1 MSGLRSENLTIVTA
15 RWPALARRLAATA
28 ASATHVV
35 GATPK
40 GAPTLTVAGAPLQH
54 LVDPVADG
62 ERWARGIVDR
72 LEAVA
77 ATRVVVVGCG
87 LGYHVEALAARFTGG
102 IVVVEPD
109 LAVLRAALATRD
121 LAGLLGRV
129 ELAVD
134 DDDGAAAAAGER
146 TLVVAHAPALLV
158 PDGAPVSGAAYRRAL
173 QAWQARAARTG
184 LRLKVLVVTPLYG
197 GSWPIAGY
205 AARALGALGHDTHL
219 LDLAPFHDAFLGLER
234 FGARRAQRRVLEA
247 GFCDVMAAGV
257 AAAVDALEPDLVLAL
272 AQAPLNAA
280 ALDAIGR
287 RGVLRAL
294 WFVEDYRVMT
304 SWRELAPHYDH
315 VFTIQTDGCLEA
327 MAEVT
332 DARLAYLPCG
342 FDPRVH
348 RPLALDAAERAE
360 LGSDVSFVGAGYRN
374 RRLAFRRFLDLDFRI
389 WGSDWGGASDLARV
403 VQRSG
408 ARVVTEDAV
417 RIFNASTINLNLH
430 SSTYHEGV
438 DPRGD
443 FVNPRTFE
451 LAGAGA
457 FQLVDRRALLPPLFA
472 AGRELAVVDSVAELR
487 EAAGYYL
494 AHEDE
499 RLALAGRAR
508 QRALAEH
515 TYARR
520 MEDLLAAVIG
530 PAQERLLGKRRT
542 VTVGDVARGGAA
554 GLAEF
559 LGRFDPHTPFTI
571 DRLAASLA
579 TREGALSEPEAIFLF
594 LHQFDELY
602 LREQRL

>member
-1 MSGLRSENLTIVTA
+1 MNELRSENAAILAA
-15 RWPALARRLAATA
+15 RWPALARRVAAA
-28 ASATHVV
+28 EVPATHVV
-35 GATPK
+35 AATPK
-40 GAPTLTVAGAPLQH
+40 GQPTLVLAGVPLQH
-54 LVDPVADG
+54 LADPVAEA
-62 ERWARGIVDR
+62 ERWARGMVER
-72 LEAVA
+72 LDAVA
-77 ATRVVVVGCG
+77 ATRAVIVGCG
-87 LGYHVEALAARFTGG
+87 LGYHVEALAARFAGA

-109 LAVLRAALATRD
+109 LAVVRAALATRD
-121 LAGLLGRV
+121 LSDLLACIDLV
-129 ELAVD
+129 VDVD
-134 DDDGAAAAAGER
+134 DAAAESSGGER

-158 PDGAPVSGAAYRRAL
+158 PGGPYRRAL
-173 QAWQARAARTG
+173 QAWQSQAARSG

-205 AARALGALGHDTHL
+205 AARALTELGHETHL
-219 LDLAPFHDAFLGLER
+219 LDLAPFHDAFQGLER
-234 FGARRAQRRVLEA
+234 FGARRAQRRVLEN
-247 GFCDVMAAGV
+247 GFCDVMAAGI
-257 AAAVDALEPDLVLAL
+257 AATVDALEPDLVLAM

-280 ALDAIGR
+280 ALEAIGK

-304 SWRELAPHYDH
+304 YWRELARHYDH
-315 VFTIQTDGCLEA
+315 VFTIQTDACLEA

-348 RPLALDAAERAE
+348 RPLVLDAAERAE

-374 RRLAFRRFLDLDFRI
+374 RRIAFRRFLDLDFKI
-389 WGSDWGGASDLARV
+389 WGSDWGGADDLARV
-403 VQRSG
+403 LQRNG
-408 ARVVTEDAV
+408 ARVDTEDSV

-430 SSTYHEGV
+430 SSTYHDGV

-451 LAGAGA
+451 LAGTGA
-457 FQLVDRRALLPPLFA
+457 FQLVDRRELLPPLFA
-472 AGRELAVVDSVAELR
+472 EGHELAVVDGVPALR
-487 EAAGYYL
+487 DATDYYL

-515 TYARR
+515 TYRHR

-530 PAQERLLGKRRT
+530 PAQEQLLAKRRT
-542 VTVGDVARGGAA
+542 ITVADVARAGA
-554 GLAEF
+554 GTLETF

-602 LREQRL
+602 LRESRL

>member
-1 MSGLRSENLTIVTA
+1 MSELRSENVAVVAA
-15 RWPALARRLAATA
+15 RWPALARRLATTA
-28 ASATHVV
+28 VPATHVV
-35 GATPK
+35 AATPK
-40 GAPTLTVAGAPLQH
+40 GEPTLAVAGAPLHH
-54 LVDPVADG
+54 LVDPVGDG
-62 ERWARGIVDR
+62 ERWARGVVDR

-87 LGYHVEALAARFTGG
+87 LGYHLEALAARFAGG

-109 LAVLRAALATRD
+109 LAVLRTALATRD
-121 LAGLLGRV
+121 LAALLGRV
-129 ELAVD
+129 ELAIAA
-134 DDDGAAAAAGER
+134 DDGPDAAAGER

-173 QAWQARAARTG
+173 QAWQARAARSG
-184 LRLKVLVVTPLYG
+184 LRLKVLVATPLYG

-205 AARALGALGHDTHL
+205 AARALGELGHDAHL
-219 LDLAPFHDAFLGLER
+219 LDLAPFHDAFQGLTR

-247 GFCDVMAAGV
+247 GFCDVMAAGI

-272 AQAPLNAA
+272 AQAPLNAS
-280 ALDAIGR
+280 ALEAIGR

-304 SWRELAPHYDH
+304 YWRELARHYDY
-315 VFTIQTDGCLEA
+315 VFTIQTEPCLDA
-327 MAEVT
+327 MAQVT

-348 RPLALDAAERAE
+348 RPLVLDAAEQAE

-374 RRLAFRRFLDLDFRI
+374 RRLAFRRFLDLDFKI
-389 WGSDWGGASDLARV
+389 WGNDWDGAADLARV
-403 VQRSG
+403 LQRSG
-408 ARVVTEDAV
+408 ARVDTEDAV
-417 RIFNASTINLNLH
+417 RIFNASKINVNLH

-472 AGRELAVVDSVAELR
+472 EGRELAVVDS
-487 EAAGYYL
+487 AAGLRAAAEHYL
-494 AHEDE
+494 AHEDD

-542 VTVGDVARGGAA
+542 ATVADVAPSAA
-554 GLAEF
+554 GGLTEF
-559 LGRFDPHTPFTI
+559 LGRFDPHTPFAI

-579 TREGALSEPEAIFLF
+579 TREGALSEAEAIFLF